1 MVEQTKAGSAVM
13 KLEMIESTDLARFVS
28 MDVEYFPA
36 LTRCG
41 NLSLVSLYLLRHW
54 DHLQ

>member
-1 MVEQTKAGSAVM
+1 MVEQTKASIAVM
-13 KLEMIESTDLARFVS
+13 KLKMIESTDLARFVS